1 MKQTITTQTAII
13 QTAGGTI
20 VIDKVGTITVI
31 KETK

>member
-1 MKQTITTQTAII
+1 MVQTITNNGAII

-31 KETK
+31 RKTK